1 MPCVPRCRNDNGVAA
16 ACSLLSV
23 PFWNLSCRLIV
34 RVLPSVP
41 LVVPALPLGRGRP
54 VTSCNRSNSNAHRTM
69 TSAPDCPTTH
79 EVPAVTRAVTRAARR
94 SHKRTPR
101 LPRKALAVAAPS
113 PASRESSARHPRQ
126 HRSRLAQNGTPPHGR
141 RSLAMMIAAPAQTMI
156 ATNDLTTMATAATPL
171 ARIAMTEAGDPG
183 VDGADAAVRDR
194 PPTVNV
200 PADRVPLQLGPLHL
214 RELRNRAATG
224 VAATRAGLLT
234 EAASPTEDSP
244 PPEARPIADPLPL
257 AATVALPN
265 NPNLNHSPNPKADAV
280 AATVAASAVRPGIAS
295 PAICKTPL
303 SRLGMSSANWSR

>member
-1 MPCVPRCRNDNGVAA
+1 M
-16 ACSLLSV
+16 
-23 PFWNLSCRLIV
+23 
-34 RVLPSVP
+34 
-41 LVVPALPLGRGRP
+41 
-54 VTSCNRSNSNAHRTM
+54 TSCSRSNSNAHRTM
-69 TSAPDCPTTH
+69 ISAPDCPMTH
-79 EVPAVTRAVTRAARR
+79 EVPVVDRAVTRAVTRAARR

-126 HRSRLAQNGTPPHGR
+126 HRSRLAQNGTPPYGR

-194 PPTVNV
+194 PPTVSV
-200 PADRVPLQLGPLHL
+200 PADRDPLRLGPLH
-214 RELRNRAATG
+214 RPAPRNRDAT
-224 VAATRAGLLT
+224 VAAARAVRPTAVASQT